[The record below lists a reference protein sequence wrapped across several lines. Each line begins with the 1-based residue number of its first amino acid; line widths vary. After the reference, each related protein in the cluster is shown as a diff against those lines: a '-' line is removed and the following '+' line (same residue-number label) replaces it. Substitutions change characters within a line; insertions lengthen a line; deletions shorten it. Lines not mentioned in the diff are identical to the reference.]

1 MKPAA
6 LFAVLM
12 IAPVLSAD
20 QRLVEGNPAA
30 RVRMIVYEDLQC
42 SDCADFRKMLDEKLL
57 PKYGA
62 VIAVEHRDF
71 PLRKH
76 PWAMRAA
83 IAARFFEQ
91 HDPKLAVRFRQMAMA
106 NQVAITL
113 ENFDAKLTEFAKAN
127 GVDPAKAQAAL
138 ADDHLAKLVDTDFQE
153 GIARGVARTPT
164 VFVDGE
170 PYIETFTMEEISKG
184 IDEAVARSKQ

>member
-6 LFAVLM
+6 LFAVLV
-12 IAPVLSAD
+12 IAPVLAAD

-42 SDCADFRKMLDEKLL
+42 SDCADFRRMLDEKLL
-57 PKYGA
+57 PKYGT

-76 PWAMRAA
+76 PWAMKAA
-83 IAARFFEQ
+83 VAARFFEER
-91 HDPKLAVRFRQMAMA
+91 DPKLAVKFRQMTMA
-106 NQVAITL
+106 NQPAITP
-113 ENFDAKLTEFAKAN
+113 ENFEAKLAEFAEAN
-127 GVDPAKAQAAL
+127 GVDPAKAHAAL
-138 ADDHLAKLVDTDFQE
+138 ADERLAKLVDTDFQE

-170 PYIETFTMEEISKG
+170 PYIETFTVEEISKG
-184 IDEAVARSKQ
+184 IDDAVARSKQ